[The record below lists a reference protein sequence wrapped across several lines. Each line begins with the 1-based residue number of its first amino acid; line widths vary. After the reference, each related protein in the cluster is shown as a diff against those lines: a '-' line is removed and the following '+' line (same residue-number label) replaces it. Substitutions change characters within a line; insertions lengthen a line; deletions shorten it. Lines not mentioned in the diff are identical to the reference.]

1 MIILVE
7 SLKSWVLEHEVEDVE
22 ITPCLNAL
30 IRKNST
36 LYAPYVQTQAGDG
49 RSIDGQLLLLSG
61 LYPLQQDTYSIKFP
75 STYYPSL
82 LKATKQEH
90 PTRSTCMII
99 DKKKSGILM
108 SLNRF

>member
-7 SLKSWVLEHEVEDVE
+7 SLESWGLEYEVGDVE
-22 ITPCLNAL
+22 ITSCLNAL

-61 LYPLQQDTYSIKFP
+61 LCPLK
-75 STYYPSL
+75 
-82 LKATKQEH
+82 
-90 PTRSTCMII
+90 
-99 DKKKSGILM
+99 ILTA
-108 SLNRF
+108 